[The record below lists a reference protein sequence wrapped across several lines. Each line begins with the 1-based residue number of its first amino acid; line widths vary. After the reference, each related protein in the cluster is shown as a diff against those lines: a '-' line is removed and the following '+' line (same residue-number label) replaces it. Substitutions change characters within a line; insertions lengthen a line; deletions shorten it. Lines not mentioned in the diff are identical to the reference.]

1 MIAFS
6 VIFFILGLLIG
17 SFINVC
23 IYRLPKK
30 ESIVAP
36 RSYCPSCQHPVR
48 SYDNI
53 PVLSFLLL
61 RGRCRDCHAVISWQY
76 PAVELVHAV
85 GYLLIFNQFGLSIE
99 TLVYAIFFSA
109 LLTITVIDL
118 YHQIIPD
125 SISLPGIVIGLLAA
139 STVLS
144 TGPKDAVIGLL
155 LGGGLFYAIAI
166 LSVVLLKKEG
176 MGGGDIKL
184 VAMIGALLGWQKVI
198 LVVFLA
204 SVIGSIIGIVL
215 IATRLRGRQDP
226 IPFGP
231 FLAMGAIIAVF
242 FGDGI
247 IDWYV
252 YRL

>member
-1 MIAFS
+1 MA
-6 VIFFILGLLIG
+6 VIFFIFGLLIG

-23 IYRLPKK
+23 ICRLPKK
-30 ESIVAP
+30 ESVVSP

-53 PVLSFLLL
+53 PVLSFLFL
-61 RGRCRDCHAVISWQY
+61 RGRCRDCHASISWQY
-76 PAVELVHAV
+76 PAVELIHAI
-85 GYLLIFNQFGLSIE
+85 GYFFIFNQFGLSIE
-99 TLVYAIFFSA
+99 TLIYALFFSA
-109 LLTITVIDL
+109 LMTITVIDL

-139 STVLS
+139 STVLP
-144 TGPKDAVIGLL
+144 TGPKAAVIGLL

-184 VAMIGALLGWQKVI
+184 VAMIGALLGWQKVL

-204 SVIGSIIGIVL
+204 SIMGSIVGIVL

-231 FLAMGAIIAVF
+231 FLAVGAMIAVF
-242 FGDGI
+242 VGNDI
-247 IDWYV
+247 IDWYF
-252 YRL
+252 